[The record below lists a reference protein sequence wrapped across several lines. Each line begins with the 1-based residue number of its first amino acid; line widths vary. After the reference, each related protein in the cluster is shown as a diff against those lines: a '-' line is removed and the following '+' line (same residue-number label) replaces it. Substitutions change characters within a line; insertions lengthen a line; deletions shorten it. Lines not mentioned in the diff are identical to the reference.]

1 MASTV
6 SFGYALAEFIVSIIS
21 IITLSQIVYFVCVR
35 ILFNENPKS
44 TYRRQMAMIK
54 LATMFWLNITIE
66 SFIKITVLTDIMIPF
81 PDDCKDGDCLQCTI
95 AGKIKITLFLSRSII
110 IIGIF
115 FQVYNIYG
123 KIQSHK
129 CSLAIKL
136 WLLCL
141 IIIKIIAI
149 FSVNLNA
156 VFSIQ
161 AVSDNRDYSV
171 CHWINSDTGAKDVT
185 RVHLI
190 IATINFASHFI
201 TMMIFTLSLV
211 IYTFRTLVAT
221 KAYERQPVTLV
232 KVINIIIRHCIL
244 SLMYFLVLFLR
255 IIFWAVGLRDM
266 MDNAMMD
273 LFIGVILYMFFTFGA
288 TSYNAWFG
296 WLHLSTIAET
306 D

>member
-1 MASTV
+1 MTSSV
-6 SFGYALAEFIVSIIS
+6 SFGYALAEFIASIIS
-21 IITLSQIVYFVCVR
+21 IILLGQIVFKISVR

-171 CHWINSDTGAKDVT
+171 CHWVNSDTGADDVT
-185 RVHLI
+185 RFNLI

-201 TMMIFTLSLV
+201 TMMIFTLSFV
-211 IYTFRTLVAT
+211 IYTLSTLVST
-221 KAYERQPVTLV
+221 KAYEREETTLV
-232 KVINIIIRHCIL
+232 KVIHIVIRHCIL
-244 SLMYFLVLFLR
+244 SLLYFLIVIARLSL
-255 IIFWAVGLRDM
+255 WATGLGDR
-266 MDNAMMD
+266 MDNAVMD
-273 LFIGVILYMFFTFGA
+273 FLVGVILYMFFTFG
-288 TSYNAWFG
+288 T
-296 WLHLSTIAET
+296 
-306 D
+306 